1 MRKDAIGFWWE
12 DLPPEP
18 KQKKEAIVREAPD
31 PVWRRDDYLPN
42 LDEALAFPVEYAS
55 YDEIM
60 EAKEAKDWFLFD
72 IEIYPNYFCAIF
84 RSYKTGKVLLFE
96 EDLEGSAFMDRNLFK
111 WCLENLTV
119 ATFNGINFDLPLC
132 AMLCGGRSIEELKQA
147 ADDIILNNQR
157 ASDILQKYKIK
168 KLAADHIDIIEV
180 APLFASLK
188 AYGGRL
194 HVPRMQ
200 DLPFHPST
208 VLNPAQKAITRWYC
222 VNDTTS
228 TGFLAACL
236 KEQIDLRYVL
246 SNEIGIDLRSKSD
259 AQIAEQIIGNEY
271 HRKTGKRA
279 QRPKIEPG
287 TVYFYEKP
295 YSLNFTTPLMQ
306 HVLHVVRT
314 SPFEIGHDGKIIM
327 PKAVGDLQFQ
337 LGNSIYQMG
346 IGGLHSMEK
355 TTRHITDDVY
365 QLVDKDVA
373 SYYPMI
379 ILENRYFPEHMGPI
393 FLEIYGGIT
402 KRRLAAKAA
411 GNKPVAD
418 SLKIVIN
425 GTFGKLLSP
434 WSIVY
439 APKLGFHVTIGGQL
453 FLLMYVEALESH
465 GISVVSGNTDG
476 IMVKCPRTH
485 LPLLE
490 EITKWWERTTGF
502 TTEGKNYR
510 AIYSRDINNYI
521 AIDEKGIIKHKGA
534 YANPWNDPKEN
545 PEKKLHKNP
554 VTTICIEAVDQYL
567 LNGKPLH
574 DTIYECKDIRKF
586 IRMQS
591 VTDGAVK
598 IDNHTGEADYLG
610 KQIRWYYSVAE
621 RGNEILRAKNG
632 HKVPS
637 SDGGRPCMQ
646 LPESFPNDV
655 DYDWYLARSTR
666 ILKDIGAITD

>member
-18 KQKKEAIVREAPD
+18 KAKKEAVVREAPD
-31 PVWRRDDYLPN
+31 PTWLRGDYLPN
-42 LDEALAFPVEYAS
+42 LEEAERFPVEYAS

-60 EAKEAKDWFLFD
+60 QAHNDKDWFLFD

-84 RSYKTGKVLLFE
+84 RSYKTGKVIVFE
-96 EDLEGSAFMDRNLFK
+96 EDLEGSYHLDRALFR

-132 AMLCGGRSIEELKQA
+132 ALMCAGRSITELKQE
-147 ADDIILNNQR
+147 ADNIILNNQR
-157 ASDILQKYKIK
+157 GGDILRKYKVK
-168 KLAADHIDIIEV
+168 QLAADHIDLIEV

-200 DLPFHPST
+200 DLPFHPNT
-208 VLNPAQKAITRWYC
+208 ILNPAQKAITRWYC

-246 SNEIGIDLRSKSD
+246 SNEIGVDLRSKSD
-259 AQIAEQIIGNEY
+259 AQIAEQIISNEY
-271 HRKTGKRA
+271 HRKTGKRL

-295 YSLNFTTPLMQ
+295 YRLNFTTPLMQ
-306 HVLHVVRT
+306 HVLEVVRS
-314 SPFEIGHDGKIIM
+314 SPFEVGHDGKIIM

-355 TTRHITDDVY
+355 SICHITDADF

-373 SYYPMI
+373 SYYPKL
-379 ILENRYFPEHMGPI
+379 ILENRYYPEHMGPV

-402 KRRLAAKAA
+402 NRRLKAKADK
-411 GNKPVAD
+411 NKPVAD

-434 WSIVY
+434 YSGVY
-439 APKLGFHVTIGGQL
+439 APKLGFHTTIGGQL
-453 FLLMYVEALESH
+453 FLLMYVEVLECN

-476 IMVKCPRTH
+476 IMVKCPRDR
-485 LPLLE
+485 LQLLE
-490 EITKWWERTTGF
+490 QITKWWEQTTGF
-502 TTEGKNYR
+502 ETEGKNYR

-521 AIDEKGIIKHKGA
+521 AIDEKGEIKHKGA

-554 VTTICIEAVDQYL
+554 VTTICIEAVDKFL
-567 LNGKPLH
+567 LDGTPLH
-574 DTIYECKDIRKF
+574 DTIWKCRDVRKF
-586 IRMQS
+586 VRMQS
-591 VTDGAVK
+591 VTGGAVK
-598 IDNHTGEADYLG
+598 IDGETGEADYLG

-621 RGNEILRAKNG
+621 RGNEILRATNG

-637 SDGGRPCMQ
+637 SDGGKPCMQ
-646 LPESFPNDV
+646 LPDSFPNDI
-655 DYDWYLARSTR
+655 DYDWYWERSKR
-666 ILKDIGAITD
+666 ILRDVGALAD